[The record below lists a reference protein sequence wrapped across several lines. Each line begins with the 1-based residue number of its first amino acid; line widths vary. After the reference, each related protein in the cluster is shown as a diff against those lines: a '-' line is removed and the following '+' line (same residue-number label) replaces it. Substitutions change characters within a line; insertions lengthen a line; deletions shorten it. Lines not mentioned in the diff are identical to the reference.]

1 MKFCLKKIVEK
12 YERKYE
18 NVKNKFRKFE
28 GRFYNLEKKI
38 VK

>member
-1 MKFCLKKIVEK
+1 MKKIIKKIVEK

-18 NVKNKFRKFE
+18 NVKNKFRQFE
-28 GRFYNLEKKI
+28 GRFYNFEKKI